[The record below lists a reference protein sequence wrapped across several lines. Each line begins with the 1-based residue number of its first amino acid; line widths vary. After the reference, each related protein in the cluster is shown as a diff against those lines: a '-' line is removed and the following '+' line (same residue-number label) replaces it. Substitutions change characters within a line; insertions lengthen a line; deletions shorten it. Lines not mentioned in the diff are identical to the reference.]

1 MASIIN
7 QEITEF
13 SAEAFVNGEFKTI
26 TSEDVKGSWAI
37 FLFYP
42 ADFTFV
48 CPTELEDMAAHY
60 EELKGLGV
68 EVYSVSTDTH
78 FTHKAWHD
86 SSEAIGKVTYPMI
99 GDPTGRITRGFNV
112 MIEEAGLAERGT
124 FLVDPDGLIQVAEI
138 HAGGIG
144 RSAKDMLRKVKAA
157 QYVRENDGEVCPAAW
172 EAGQATLKPS
182 LDLVGK
188 I

>member
-7 QEITEF
+7 QEIPEF
-13 SAEAFVNGEFKTI
+13 SADAYVNGEFKTI
-26 TSEDVKGSWAI
+26 TSEDVKGNWAI

-60 EELKGLGV
+60 DELKGLGV

-86 SSEAIGKVTYPMI
+86 SSEAIG
-99 GDPTGRITRGFNV
+99 
-112 MIEEAGLAERGT
+112 
-124 FLVDPDGLIQVAEI
+124 
-138 HAGGIG
+138 
-144 RSAKDMLRKVKAA
+144 
-157 QYVRENDGEVCPAAW
+157 
-172 EAGQATLKPS
+172 
-182 LDLVGK
+182 
-188 I
+188 